1 MYLLDVEFDE
11 TETVGVVGQLF
22 VGQAGEVLAVR
33 WSTAEEEGSSDDV
46 VDIAVLISQG
56 AVEGQTFQFGFLV
69 TDESNG
75 IIEGIDG
82 LDEATDSFL
91 HGGQGLGDDGWP
103 GWFSRLDEQDFHGRI
118 PPEIR

>member
-1 MYLLDVEFDE
+1 MYLRNVEFDE
-11 TETVGVVGQLF
+11 AETVGVVGQLF
-22 VGQAGEVLAVR
+22 VGQAGEVFAVR
-33 WSTAEEEGSSDDV
+33 WSTAEEEGSGNDV
-46 VDIAVLISQG
+46 VDVAVLISQG

-82 LDEATDSFL
+82 LDEATDSLL
-91 HGGQGLGDDGWP
+91 HGGQGLEDDGWP

>member
-22 VGQAGEVLAVR
+22 VGQAGEVFAVR
-33 WSTAEEEGSSDDV
+33 WSTAEEEGSGNDV
-46 VDIAVLISQG
+46 VDVAVLISQG

-82 LDEATDSFL
+82 QT
-91 HGGQGLGDDGWP
+91 GRP
-103 GWFSRLDEQDFHGRI
+103 G
-118 PPEIR
+118 